1 MTLILCISFIGN
13 PLLIVYNGIHTYTF
27 QDQGAGVMAKLE
39 IGRVR
44 HAPSADEEKFYKEL
58 GKSLNFARTEA
69 GITQTKMAK
78 ICGYS
83 DQQIRNFERGS
94 VPVPAYV
101 MMKYADACRVTADEL
116 CAKWA
121 SEIES
126 TYYQKLQDKEA
137 EVHIRRLKPSEKIL
151 VSKLRSEHQKIGTM
165 TAADLL
171 FYMQKTDLE
180 LIYCI
185 KVLESAEEW
194 GYGRIAKSIRKQIYE
209 LYMLSGEDVK
219 GRYNITKDL
228 DDTLENVQ
236 EIPQEEELS
245 FDFD

>member
-1 MTLILCISFIGN
+1 
-13 PLLIVYNGIHTYTF
+13 
-27 QDQGAGVMAKLE
+27 MAKLE

-219 GRYNITKDL
+219 GRYNITEDL
-228 DDTLENVQ
+228 DDTPDVQ
-236 EIPQEEELS
+236 NIPQEELP

>member
-1 MTLILCISFIGN
+1 
-13 PLLIVYNGIHTYTF
+13 
-27 QDQGAGVMAKLE
+27 
-39 IGRVR
+39 
-44 HAPSADEEKFYKEL
+44 
-58 GKSLNFARTEA
+58 
-69 GITQTKMAK
+69 MAK

-219 GRYNITKDL
+219 GRYNITEDL
-228 DDTLENVQ
+228 DDTPDVQ
-236 EIPQEEELS
+236 NIPQEELP